1 MQHSWHQVS
10 QILIIFQEYLSPET
24 YDHIGYIGAIFIQF
38 RDSIV
43 VLDFFIGPTI
53 RLIYYVDQL
62 ASVSYILHFTTS
74 DVNYS
79 VLMMQFLSRHF
90 IHIIQISELTFSFL
104 CLLQKL
110 PVRVR

>member
-38 RDSIV
+38 GDSIV

-53 RLIYYVDQL
+53 GLIYYVDQL
-62 ASVSYILHFTTS
+62 ASVSSYPPFYNFRRQLFGPYDAIFVTSLYSHYSDQRAHFF
-74 DVNYS
+74 S
-79 VLMMQFLSRHF
+79 V
-90 IHIIQISELTFSFL
+90 L

-110 PVRVR
+110 PVR